1 VCSQF
6 VTRNIGDT
14 VDKFDLK
21 RTPDGDLLRVN
32 KNGPDLLRY
41 PLYNK
46 GTAFTLEER
55 RELGIE
61 GLLPAEYNN
70 IDQQVDRIF
79 KSIFYNHDDVGR
91 NIGLAMLQDRN
102 EVLFY
107 KLLSEHLEQTMPIVY
122 TPTVGEASRY
132 YSRVFRRGRG
142 LFITPDYKGRIEEVL
157 RKAAPFY
164 DVELMVVTDNE
175 AILGIG
181 DQGAGGM
188 AISVGKLALYCV
200 GAGIHPARTLPIS
213 LDVGTNN
220 QGLLDDPL
228 YLGYR
233 QPRLSGDAYY
243 ELVDEFVAAAQ
254 SVFPNVV
261 IQWEDFRKD
270 NALYILDRYRNIVPS
285 FNDDIQGTGAV
296 ASACIHGACKINN
309 ASFGDSRIVI
319 YGAGAAG
326 LGIARQLR
334 RQLANDG
341 HGAQQQTATVL
352 VMDSR
357 GIVSDDRENLD
368 SYKREFAWPAAL
380 VAELGLDEVSRKSL
394 VDVIIAYKAT
404 ALIGASGQGGSFDEK
419 VVTAMAANID
429 QPTILPMSNPTS
441 ISEATPDDV
450 LKWSK
455 GKALIATGSPFEPV
469 NLPTGTQTIGQAN
482 NVFVFPG
489 IGLGTIISG
498 AREITS
504 NMIKLAESLNAEDVS
519 ERRLVP
525 EISRLWEVCG
535 NVAIAVA
542 RQAVRDG
549 VASEDIDDAELLRRV
564 AATRWK
570 PEYPRIENTKGN
582 LP

>member
-1 VCSQF
+1 M
-6 VTRNIGDT
+6 RNIGDT
-14 VDKFDLK
+14 VEKFDLE
-21 RTPDGDLLRVN
+21 RMPDGDLLRVD
-32 KNGPDLLRY
+32 KSGPDLLRY

-70 IDQQVDRIF
+70 IDQQAERIF

-142 LFITPDYKGRIEEVL
+142 LFITPDYKGRIEGVL

-164 DVELMVVTDNE
+164 DVKLMVVTDNE

-233 QPRLSGDAYY
+233 HPRLSGDAYY
-243 ELVDEFVAAAQ
+243 ELVDEFVAAAK

-270 NALYILDRYRNIVPS
+270 NALHILDRYRTTLPS

-296 ASACIHGACKINN
+296 ASACIQGACKINN
-309 ASFGDSRIVI
+309 TKFSDSRIVI

-334 RQLANDG
+334 QQLADAG
-341 HGAQQQTATVL
+341 LRAQEQTAAVL

-357 GIVSDDRENLD
+357 GIVSDARENLD
-368 SYKREFAWPAAL
+368 SYKQEFAWPETM
-380 VAELGLDEVSRKSL
+380 VAELGLSDAQRKNL
-394 VDVIIAYKAT
+394 ADVIIASRAT
-404 ALIGASGQGGSFDEK
+404 ALIGASGQGGSFDEA
-419 VVTAMAANID
+419 VVKAMTANVD
-429 QPTILPMSNPTS
+429 QPAILPMSNPTS
-441 ISEATPDDV
+441 ISEAIPEDV
-450 LKWSK
+450 LKWSD

-469 NLPTGTQTIGQAN
+469 KLASGVQTIGQAN

-489 IGLGTIISG
+489 IGLGTIVSG
-498 AREITS
+498 AREITDG
-504 NMIKLAESLNAEDVS
+504 MINAAATSLAESLNAEDVS

-542 RQAVRDG
+542 RQAIRDG
-549 VASEDIDDAELLRRV
+549 VASDDIDDTELLRRV
-564 AATRWK
+564 AAARWK
-570 PEYPRIENTKGN
+570 PEYPRIESIVD
-582 LP
+582 

>member
-1 VCSQF
+1 ME
-6 VTRNIGDT
+6 
-14 VDKFDLK
+14 KFDLK
-21 RTPDGDLLRVN
+21 RTPDGDLLRVD
-32 KNGPDLLRY
+32 KSGPDLLRY

-46 GTAFTLEER
+46 GTAFTHEER
-55 RELGIE
+55 RELGME
-61 GLLPAEYNN
+61 GMLPAEYNT
-70 IDQQVDRIF
+70 IDQQAERIF

-164 DVELMVVTDNE
+164 DVKLMVVTDNE

-200 GAGIHPARTLPIS
+200 GAGIHPARTLPVS

-243 ELVDEFVAAAQ
+243 ELVDEFVAAAK

-341 HGAQQQTATVL
+341 HGAQQQTAAVL

-380 VAELGLDEVSRKSL
+380 VAELGLDEVGRKSL

-441 ISEATPDDV
+441 ISEAAPADV

-469 NLPTGTQTIGQAN
+469 HLPTGTQTIGQAN

-504 NMIKLAESLNAEDVS
+504 NMINASATSLAESLNAEDVS

-549 VASEDIDDAELLRRV
+549 VASEDIDDKELLRRV
-564 AATRWK
+564 EATRWK
-570 PEYPRIENTKGN
+570 PAYPRIENTVD
-582 LP
+582 